1 VYKVTFPFFFP
12 YMANES
18 EKAKAKAIALLA
30 PKGPTTPA
38 AFSEFGTRR
47 RRSFQVQDLV
57 LRGLIEG
64 HEELKAKGGKH
75 GVLTG
80 TSNVCRAYSLDLLGA
95 DKKVYLALKYGL
107 KPIGT
112 IAHEWIM
119 AVGATYGYKG
129 VNSKAMDLWEE
140 GKLHFFRTSAKSQST
155 PLQQLHHH

>member
-1 VYKVTFPFFFP
+1 MYKVTFPFFFP

-30 PKGPTTPA
+30 PEAPTTPA

-64 HEELKAKGGKH
+64 HEELKAKGRTH

-80 TSNVCRAYSLDLLGA
+80 TSNV
-95 DKKVYLALKYGL
+95 
-107 KPIGT
+107 
-112 IAHEWIM
+112 
-119 AVGATYGYKG
+119 
-129 VNSKAMDLWEE
+129 
-140 GKLHFFRTSAKSQST
+140 
-155 PLQQLHHH
+155 

>member
-1 VYKVTFPFFFP
+1 
-12 YMANES
+12 MADNS

-30 PKGPTTPA
+30 PKAPTTPA

-80 TSNVCRAYSLDLLGA
+80 TSNVRSLLIS
-95 DKKVYLALKYGL
+95 YL
-107 KPIGT
+107 
-112 IAHEWIM
+112 IA
-119 AVGATYGYKG
+119 
-129 VNSKAMDLWEE
+129 N
-140 GKLHFFRTSAKSQST
+140 RRCTSPSNT
-155 PLQQLHHH
+155 D

>member
-1 VYKVTFPFFFP
+1 MYKVNSSLFSS
-12 YMANES
+12 YKADGS

-30 PKGPTTPA
+30 PKAPDTPA

-80 TSNVCRAYSLDLLGA
+80 TSNVGRANSLDLLGA
-95 DKKVYLALKYGL
+95 DYQVYLALKYGL

-140 GKLHFFRTSAKSQST
+140 GKL
-155 PLQQLHHH
+155 LLEEV

>member
-1 VYKVTFPFFFP
+1 VCKVNSPHLSLSR
-12 YMANES
+12 ANGP

-30 PKGPTTPA
+30 PEAPTNPA

-80 TSNVCRAYSLDLLGA
+80 TSNVCSNCPHTSLLIEGVPRNEIWVEAYWDHCS
-95 DKKVYLALKYGL
+95 
-107 KPIGT
+107 
-112 IAHEWIM
+112 
-119 AVGATYGYKG
+119 
-129 VNSKAMDLWEE
+129 
-140 GKLHFFRTSAKSQST
+140 
-155 PLQQLHHH
+155 